1 MRAPPPVWA
10 RYLNASN
17 WTAPGADIAS
27 FTAPLRATTVFDLNV
42 VTSNVSWQV
51 AGLRSFRGQ
60 GVPIER
66 VEMGNE
72 LWDPVQNQKRWA
84 DGAGYLAAM
93 QPYLSAV
100 GAAFPRAQLALVGM
114 GAGSAANAAWNRA
127 VLAAPG
133 SRAAHAATVHFYT
146 PLGIGSSRPVE
157 PSQAAGILATAFEA
171 AAQQQAHADATI
183 PAAMRIWVT
192 EFGHRATST
201 SWALPSLDGT
211 WLEGLYGGTTLL
223 LLLRIERLD
232 LALPYC
238 LACADP
244 NAPAF
249 TRGPHGLP
257 PPISQP
263 GSDWRLTA
271 RGHVFRE
278 IFTTARTAQYQGG
291 GATAAPVTMR
301 EMAFAPDVPLV
312 AGGRGN
318 TSSLVGWAFVRNVS
332 GAPAATAAV
341 MIHLGNTSTTL
352 DLTGALPRSRDDNW
366 RVTTTWSRDVEALVR
381 NSTAVGALR
390 REFSLLAESRIL
402 VVPPFAVVTLVSLAT
417 GEASA
422 AHDHAWKT
430 DDEQLAAALVL
441 EDDQTLLLGGLL
453 AAILLSA
460 MSLRGHMQMRRRLA
474 ALERLQTEQASSNS
488 MDKLALSETSVP
500 PLRPSTSLTKLRRR
514 ATAQT
519 PTIDASAVTYECA
532 FRTNF
537 KYAVTRTV
545 EDKLQKEAVSIL
557 DFGAVPNGVTD
568 CTAAIQHAIDFVTV
582 SEEDQIENAFARP
595 LLIPPGTYDSLYN

>member
-146 PLGIGSSRPVE
+146 PLGIGSRPVE
-157 PSQAAGILATAFEA
+157 PSQAAGILATAFKA
-171 AAQQQAHADATI
+171 VAQQQAHADATI

-192 EFGHRATST
+192 EFGHRASST

-301 EMAFAPDVPLV
+301 EMNFAPDVPLV
-312 AGGRGN
+312 AGDVN

-352 DLTGALPRSRDDNW
+352 DLTGALPRSHDDNW
-366 RVTTTWSRDVEALVR
+366 RVTTTWSRDVDALLR

-417 GEASA
+417 DEASA
-422 AHDHAWKT
+422 AHRTWKT

-441 EDDQTLLLGGLL
+441 EDHQTLLLGGLL
-453 AAILLSA
+453 VAILLSA
-460 MSLRGHMQMRRRLA
+460 MSLRAHMQMRRRLA
-474 ALERLQTEQASSNS
+474 ALEQAPHTSV
-488 MDKLALSETSVP
+488 DKLALAEPNTS
-500 PLRPSTSLTKLRRR
+500 PLGASASLAGLRRR
-514 ATAQT
+514 ATAPT